1 MSEETKKSRKGQ
13 VHRTWVKVLID
24 QIKEKQE
31 KYSAE
36 MNTDEVKNFI
46 DFLEKLDVKLKAR
59 PNDNSYR
66 LMVGRF
72 KKMSEDD
79 FKKMMKRQYE
89 AFKESRVKD
98 EPEEDDIDVNELMKD
113 I

>member
-1 MSEETKKSRKGQ
+1 MTEEVKSRKGQ

-24 QIKEKQE
+24 QIREKQE
-31 KYSAE
+31 KYSEE
-36 MNTDEVKNFI
+36 MNADEVKNFI
-46 DFLEKLDVKLKAR
+46 DFMEKLDVKLKENR
-59 PNDNSYR
+59 KDNSYR

-72 KKMSEDD
+72 KNMTEED

-89 AFKESRVKD
+89 AFKESRIK
-98 EPEEDDIDVNELMKD
+98 EELKEDDIDLNELLKD

>member
-1 MSEETKKSRKGQ
+1 MSEETKSRKGQ

-36 MNTDEVKNFI
+36 MNTDEVKNFL
-46 DFLEKLDVKLKAR
+46 DFMEKLDVKLKENR
-59 PNDNSYR
+59 KDNSYR

-72 KKMSEDD
+72 KNMTEDD

-89 AFKESRVKD
+89 AFKESRVKE
-98 EPEEDDIDVNELMKD
+98 EPEEDDIDVNELLKGV
-113 I
+113 